1 MTVFSIGMT
10 EILAVVSGAI
20 TIAVSLAIHIMLQ
33 QGKRIETN
41 RSEIIALVQKLE
53 QEVFRIRGF
62 RHDDRAQIAE
72 IGDRVTLLEFKAD
85 DTLTEIKVLTSI
97 LQEHLNI
104 DPQHMALVQANA
116 KMEAIEQK
124 RRQSDRMSRSVQ
136 ISDGDD
142 RL

>member
-124 RRQSDRMSRSVQ
+124 RRQSDRVSRSVQ